1 MVNHNIQVSFILLIE
16 TTGDKHH
23 EERIFGET
31 FPTYPSYRE
40 GDKLYLRMIQKGE
53 IDSPLKLTGFEI
65 VGIHHLLSSKKHGT
79 GRFAIVTSTVG
90 MDVYLRKID

>member
-1 MVNHNIQVSFILLIE
+1 MVYHNIQVSFIQLIE

-23 EERIFGET
+23 EECIFEET

-40 GDKLYLRMIQKGE
+40 GDKLFLRIVKQGE
-53 IDSPLKLTGFEI
+53 IDPPLKLTAYEI
-65 VGIHHLLSSKKHGT
+65 VGVHHNLTSKKHGT